1 MPRLAATVGDAGS
14 RACQRGVFVGGLGGA
29 AHTPVTANAATLTTI
44 PIIDTAWHCGG
55 KSAAAIGCGSAI
67 GTAGVA
73 GVAVRCACGYIA
85 NTCVGTAMAP
95 TTSTSGHGRNGRRRQ
110 PTPIG

>member
-44 PIIDTAWHCGG
+44 PIIDTVWHCSG
-55 KSAAAIGCGSAI
+55 KSAAAIGGGSAI
-67 GTAGVA
+67 GIAGVA
-73 GVAVRCACGYIA
+73 SRCACGYIA
-85 NTCVGTAMAP
+85 NTCVDTVMAP